1 MLTIYAD
8 AESFYSKEYSL
19 RKMTPPEYILGA
31 QWETIGWGVAENN
44 DKPFWLE
51 GDEFETYLKGL
62 RHTPYR
68 LVTHNALFD
77 ASIIGWRYGLY
88 PTLCVDTMSMAR
100 ALLSHVLPRGS
111 VSLENV
117 GNYLSVGQKGH
128 TVHNV
133 VGMGLEAIKQAGL
146 YMLYVAYCLNDVEIC
161 RAIYK
166 QLAPSFPAT
175 EFVIN
180 DMIIKMATRPQFQ
193 VNEDKLYLHLATIQA
208 AKQNLLDRVGI
219 DKKDL
224 MSNDKFALA
233 LERLGVE
240 PPKKVSPTTGK
251 VTWAFAKTDEGFSAL
266 EDDPNPDVQALHSA
280 RVGHK
285 STLEESRTERFI
297 NISRVT
303 YDGNSGWMPIALR
316 FSGAHTHRF
325 SGDWKLNEQNLPS
338 RGDKTLRESLV
349 APDGYVVV
357 TVDAAQIEA
366 RLTAWLSG
374 QWDLVDQFER
384 GEDVYSIFASDIYGF
399 VVTKKNK
406 KERFLGKTS
415 VLGLGFG
422 MGAAKFQNTVRIE
435 AHKNGFEVDVD
446 LLEAER
452 IVNLYRFKN
461 REIKKTWHWLN
472 NHLPAIANGQAE
484 GIKFGPCI
492 FEKQAIL
499 LPNGLRLRYEGL
511 HYADGEWNFTYAGKP
526 KRIYGGKM
534 LENMVQALDRVH
546 VMEAAVRIQVRS
558 FELGLNLPLAHQVHD
573 ELVYVVPAEQEA
585 EVRALCLEEMER
597 RPSWGPDLPLAA
609 EAGSGPSYGEIRA

>member
-1 MLTIYAD
+1 MRKVFIDFET
-8 AESFYSKEYSL
+8 FYSKTFSL
-19 RKMTPPEYILGA
+19 RKITPPEYIMDP
-31 QWETIGWGVAENN
+31 QFETIGCGIAEDNN
-44 DKPFWLE
+44 LPYWVNGSDVQRAL
-51 GDEFETYLKGL
+51 DEL
-62 RHTPYR
+62 RLHECA
-68 LVTHNALFD
+68 VVGHNMLFD
-77 ASIIGWRYGLY
+77 GIILAWRYQQRARLF
-88 PTLCVDTMSMAR
+88 VDTMAMAR
-100 ALLSHVLPRGS
+100 ALLSYVLPRGS
-111 VSLENV
+111 VSLSNT
-117 GNYLSVGQKGH
+117 GTYLGIGVKG
-128 TVHNV
+128 TAVHNV
-133 VGMGLEAIKQAGL
+133 IGMNAEAIRAAGL
-146 YMLYVAYCLNDVEIC
+146 LESYAEYCCNDVAMT
-161 RAIYK
+161 RAIYEK
-166 QLAPSFPAT
+166 LAPSFPAR
-175 EFVIN
+175 EFIIA
-180 DMIIKMATRPQFQ
+180 DMIMRMAIEPQFQ
-193 VNEDKLYLHLATIQA
+193 VDENKLHLHLATIQA

-251 VTWAFAKTDEGFSAL
+251 VTWAFAKTDEGFAAL
-266 EDDPNPDVQALHSA
+266 EDDPNPDVQALHSC

-297 NISRVT
+297 AISRAT
-303 YDGNSGWMPIALR
+303 GGAMPIPLR

-325 SGDWKLNEQNLPS
+325 SGDFKLNMQNLPS
-338 RGDKTLRESLV
+338 RGNKLLRESLK

-406 KERFLGKTS
+406 KERFLGKIS

-461 REIKKTWHWLN
+461 REIKNTWHWLQ
-472 NHLPAIANGQAE
+472 NHIPAIANGQAE
-484 GIKFGPCI
+484 GIKFGPCV

-511 HYADGEWNFTYAGKP
+511 HYKDNEWCFTWGGNLR
-526 KRIYGGKM
+526 RIYGGKM
-534 LENMVQALDRVH
+534 LENIVQGLDRVH
-546 VMEAAVRIQVRS
+546 VMEAALRIQVRS
-558 FELGLNLPLAHQVHD
+558 YELGLNLPLAHQVHD
-573 ELVYVVPAEQEA
+573 ELVYVVPAEREV

-609 EAGSGPSYGEIRA
+609 EAGAGPSYGEIRG